1 MKLPAS
7 RPVYTQ
13 VDDQTARSIL
23 ERADAENHKRNRDIE
38 VSPGRLIIKSP
49 NGTRYTIEV
58 SNVGVISATAL

>member
-7 RPVYTQ
+7 RPTYTQ
-13 VDDQTARSIL
+13 VDDQTARSVL

-58 SNVGVISATAL
+58 SNAGVISATAL

>member
-1 MKLPAS
+1 MRLPAS
-7 RPVYTQ
+7 KPTYAQ
-13 VDDQTARSIL
+13 VDDQTARSLI

-49 NGTRYTIEV
+49 NGTRYSIEV

>member
-7 RPVYTQ
+7 RPSYTQ
-13 VDDQTARSIL
+13 VDDQTVRSVL

-49 NGTRYTIEV
+49 NGTRYSIEV
-58 SNVGVISATAL
+58 SNAGVISATAL

>member
-7 RPVYTQ
+7 RPAYTQ

-58 SNVGVISATAL
+58 SNAGVISATAL

>member
-7 RPVYTQ
+7 RPTYTQ
-13 VDDQTARSIL
+13 VDDQTARSVL

-49 NGTRYTIEV
+49 NGTRYSIEV
-58 SNVGVISATAL
+58 SNAGVISATAL